1 MGAIVTEDYFTAPA
15 ARADVPK
22 ALKILKRAGVG

>member
-22 ALKILKRAGVG
+22 ILKRAGVG